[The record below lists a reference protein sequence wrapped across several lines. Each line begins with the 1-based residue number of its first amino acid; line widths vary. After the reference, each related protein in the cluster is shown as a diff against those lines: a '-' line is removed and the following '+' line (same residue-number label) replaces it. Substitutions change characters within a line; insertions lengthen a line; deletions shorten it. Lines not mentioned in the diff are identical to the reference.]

1 MSTDSDIQAGRDLRR
16 QMREGRQP
24 LIEAVCAAWERFLL
38 LNKGAVRK
46 ADELRD
52 QVGSMQNQFA
62 AKGKQ
67 LRNYSRKT
75 ASLRERRDSS
85 EGAIA
90 LFEALGA
97 QAKAVGELIDKEL
110 PKLLKLE
117 KPVEEAYEAYQQ
129 SMIAYRE
136 YMASWRGR
144 LPDDDLTDR
153 TLELALDGV
162 EKSLR

>member
-1 MSTDSDIQAGRDLRR
+1 MPQDQEALDCELRR
-16 QMREGRQP
+16 QMREGRAP
-24 LIEAVCAAWERFLL
+24 FIEAISAKWENFLL

-52 QVGSMQNQFA
+52 QVGSMNNQFA
-62 AKGKQ
+62 AKSKQ

-75 ASLRERRDSS
+75 ASLRERRDST

-117 KPVEEAYEAYQQ
+117 KPVEEAYTAYQV
-129 SMIAYRE
+129 ALDNYRV
-136 YMASWRGR
+136 YMVGWQGK
-144 LPDDDLTDR
+144 LPDEDLTDR
-153 TLELALDGV
+153 SLELALDAV

>member
-1 MSTDSDIQAGRDLRR
+1 MQEAPEVQSSHCRTVLQVLSDRRWLMPQDQEAHERELRR
-16 QMREGRQP
+16 HMREGRAP
-24 LIEAVCAAWERFLL
+24 FIEAVSAKWENFLL

-52 QVGSMQNQFA
+52 QVGSMKNQFA

-67 LRNYSRKT
+67 LRTYSRKT

-97 QAKAVGELIDKEL
+97 QAKAVG
-110 PKLLKLE
+110 
-117 KPVEEAYEAYQQ
+117 
-129 SMIAYRE
+129 
-136 YMASWRGR
+136 
-144 LPDDDLTDR
+144 
-153 TLELALDGV
+153 
-162 EKSLR
+162 

>member
-1 MSTDSDIQAGRDLRR
+1 MSTESDIQAGRDLRR
-16 QMREGRQP
+16 QMREGRTP
-24 LIEAVCAAWERFLL
+24 LIEAVCAKWENFLL

-52 QVGSMQNQFA
+52 QVGAMNNQFA
-62 AKGKQ
+62 AKSKQ
-67 LRNYSRKT
+67 LRTYSRKT

-117 KPVEEAYEAYQQ
+117 KPVAEAYTAYQV
-129 SMIAYRE
+129 ALDNYRV
-136 YMASWRGR
+136 YVVGWQGK
-144 LPDDDLTDR
+144 LPVEDLTDR
-153 TLELALDGV
+153 TLELALDAV

>member
-1 MSTDSDIQAGRDLRR
+1 MPQDQEAHERELRR
-16 QMREGRQP
+16 QMREGRAP
-24 LIEAVCAAWERFLL
+24 FIEAVSAKWENFLL

-52 QVGSMQNQFA
+52 QVGAMNNQFA
-62 AKGKQ
+62 AKSKQ
-67 LRNYSRKT
+67 LRTYSRKT
-75 ASLRERRDSS
+75 ASLRERRDST

-117 KPVEEAYEAYQQ
+117 KPVEEAYTAYQV
-129 SMIAYRE
+129 ALDNYRV
-136 YMASWRGR
+136 YMVGWQGK
-144 LPDDDLTDR
+144 LPSEDLTDR
-153 TLELALDGV
+153 SLELALDQV